1 MQKKDDHSH
10 LFVRDWIRVSHY
22 STKYL
27 IKHLLS
33 ISPLSI
39 SSLTSFGLLPSTWQP
54 TLNAVPRISL
64 TPPLSSFESDLNR
77 MVRAISI
84 TSSRVID
91 LLCLMFFSFFRS
103 RGGSFRALMTS
114 EEAEGTTETAAC
126 RFWMVSFTVT
136 RRPFCEK
143 KLLLECG
150 LGLALGSFAYPV
162 SGRLCNVLS
171 NLLRGQTKRSNL
183 WSKSR

>member
-1 MQKKDDHSH
+1 VFGKYQGQVCHTGSLRNVICSMPLLAHPIVNEVWSAEYMQGE
-10 LFVRDWIRVSHY
+10 LLTIY
-22 STKYL
+22 SSG
-27 IKHLLS
+27 IS

-64 TPPLSSFESDLNR
+64 TPPFNSFDSDLNLI
-77 MVRAISI
+77 VRAITI
-84 TSSRVID
+84 ISSSVTD

-114 EEAEGTTETAAC
+114 EEADGTTETTAC

-136 RRPFCEK
+136 RRPFCI
-143 KLLLECG
+143 
-150 LGLALGSFAYPV
+150 
-162 SGRLCNVLS
+162 VL
-171 NLLRGQTKRSNL
+171 QTR
-183 WSKSR
+183 

>member
-1 MQKKDDHSH
+1 MQKERDHSH
-10 LFVRDWIRVSHY
+10 LFVRNLIRVSKY
-22 STKYL
+22 SIKGHG
-27 IKHLLS
+27 KHLLS

-54 TLNAVPRISL
+54 TLKAVPRISL
-64 TPPLSSFESDLNR
+64 TPPLSSFDSDLNR
-77 MVRAISI
+77 MVRAISM
-84 TSSRVID
+84 TSSKVID

-103 RGGSFRALMTS
+103 RGGSFRALMTR

-143 KLLLECG
+143 Q
-150 LGLALGSFAYPV
+150 FY
-162 SGRLCNVLS
+162 
-171 NLLRGQTKRSNL
+171 
-183 WSKSR
+183 